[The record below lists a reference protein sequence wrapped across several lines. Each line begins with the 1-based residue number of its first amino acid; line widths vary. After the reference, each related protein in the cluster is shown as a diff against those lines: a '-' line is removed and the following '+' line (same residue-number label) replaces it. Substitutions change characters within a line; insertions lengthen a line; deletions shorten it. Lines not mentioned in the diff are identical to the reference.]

1 MCMSEYV
8 YVCVCMRVY
17 VCVCTS
23 VYGVNAAYEQG
34 ILVGG

>member
-1 MCMSEYV
+1 MSEYV

>member
-1 MCMSEYV
+1 VCMSEYV